1 MNEWERRA
9 LEVAQQRND
18 IAELVSSLGGNLTV
32 EHFGYTVQIGSSA
45 SPLLD
50 GVTQSKLLA
59 MQSDAWFVLQYL
71 TCCVIKPSTPW
82 YFSDAGNIK
91 LQISDTG
98 AGYTLF
104 SQPNSAGV
112 VTATIS
118 RPQTGTPLLLPVPRF
133 IPPNTNIKID
143 ATQMG
148 ATIVTNEE
156 PIGFWISLMGSRIAM
171 V

>member
-1 MNEWERRA
+1 MNEWERRV
-9 LEVAQQRND
+9 LEVTQQHND
-18 IAELVSSLGGNLTV
+18 ISELVASLGGHLAV
-32 EHFGYTVQIGSSA
+32 EHFGYTVQIGSRA
-45 SPLLD
+45 NTLND

-71 TCCVIKPSTPW
+71 TCCVIRPSTPW

-112 VTATIS
+112 VTGTIS

-148 ATIVTNEE
+148 VSDDNEE
-156 PIGFWISLMGSRIAM
+156 PLGFWISLMGSRIAM